1 MGQDKILSYEQIF
14 TSDVSSNFM
23 LFDVSHTTKKKRGD
37 EMSSNLY

>member
-23 LFDVSHTTKKKRGD
+23 LFDVSHSDKEKKGGWN
-37 EMSSNLY
+37 EF